1 MKRLLLLA
9 VLNFFV
15 GAAILGVVI
24 FLFAGTVHYWQA
36 WVFIVVFSA
45 CANGIGIYL
54 SIKDPALLERR
65 KKVRPSSGGSP
76 AQKAMSVLI
85 VVGVLL
91 LLIVPALGRRF
102 GWFAM
107 ATYISLLGDCWSSP
121 PSSGTTSSFGPTLTG
136 AQTVEVFE
144 GQHVISTG
152 PYAIVRHPCTLW
164 SWSCVSALSL
174 LWVPCGGC
182 IVVRMQV
189 PVLGGGFSTRSGCWS
204 AICPDTTSTCTGCP
218 AGWCPT
224 FGRRIQSG

>member
-1 MKRLLLLA
+1 VKRLLLLA

-102 GWFAM
+102 GCSAM
-107 ATYISLLGDCWSSP
+107 AAYISLLGDLLVVASFVGHYFVFRANTYG
-121 PSSGTTSSFGPTLTG
+121 GT
-136 AQTVEVFE
+136 TVEVFE

-152 PYAIVRHPCTLW
+152 PYAIVRHPMYGWVLVMCLGAELALGSLW
-164 SWSCVSALSL
+164 GL
-174 LWVPCGGC
+174 L
-182 IVVRMQV
+182 VVVGMQV
-189 PVLGGGFSTRSGCWS
+189 PVLVW
-204 AICPDTTSTCTGCP
+204 
-218 AGWCPT
+218 
-224 FGRRIQSG
+224 RILDEERLLERDLPGYDEYMHRVPCRLVPHVW